1 MKILLAADGSK
12 YTQKAL
18 DFIVMHRKLLDAQT
32 ELLVMHVQMPLP
44 TGFNLIM
51 GFDKALELHDIEAK
65 KIFAPVKKI
74 LEKNA
79 VKYRCLSAIGPIVRE
94 IVDAAKNEHVDLILM
109 GTHGRDLVGRALMGS
124 VAQRVVANSTVPV
137 LLVK

>member
-1 MKILLAADGSK
+1 MKILLATDGSK
-12 YTQKAL
+12 YAQKAL
-18 DFIVMHRKLLDAQT
+18 DFIVMHPKLLDVQA
-32 ELLVMHVQMPLP
+32 ELLVIHVQIPLP

-51 GFDKALELHDIEAK
+51 GFDRALELHDIEAK
-65 KIFAPVKKI
+65 KIFAPVKKF

-79 VKYRCLSAIGPIVRE
+79 VKYRCLSAIGPIVKE
-94 IVDAAKNEHVDLILM
+94 IVDAAKNEHVHLILM
-109 GTHGRDLVGRALMGS
+109 GTHGRDLVGRALTGS

>member
-51 GFDKALELHDIEAK
+51 GFDKAQELHDIEAK
-65 KIFAPVKKI
+65 KIFAPVKKF

>member
-32 ELLVMHVQMPLP
+32 ELLVVHVQMPLP
-44 TGFNLIM
+44 AGFNVIM
-51 GFDKALELHDIEAK
+51 GFDRALELHDIEAK
-65 KIFAPVKKI
+65 KIFAPVKKF
-74 LEKNA
+74 LDQNA
-79 VKYRCLSAIGPIVRE
+79 VKYRCVNAIGPIVKE

-109 GTHGRDLVGRALMGS
+109 GTHGSDLVGRALMGS